1 MRLILALAAFGLCSA
16 AGVRSSLLLKKRL
29 ELLEELSSM
38 LCGFE
43 IAMRCTAPPL
53 DELFSEASGTFAD
66 MVRNHRLNAPDIRAA
81 WEKACV
87 ELRSLPCCKDEEAA
101 LLSELGASLG
111 KSDAAGQLSLIALY
125 RERTALLAKSAAAEA
140 AQKGKLFRS
149 LGMLCGI
156 GAAIMII

>member
-1 MRLILALAAFGLCSA
+1 MRLSRARASRGRRSA
-16 AGVRSSLLLKKRL
+16 GRVRISLLLKKRL

-53 DELFSEASGTFAD
+53 DELFGEAVGTFAE
-66 MVRNHRLNAPDIRAA
+66 MVRKQRQNAPDIRAA
-81 WEKACV
+81 WEKACA
-87 ELRSLPCCKDEEAA
+87 ELKLLPCCKPEEAA

-125 RERTALLAKSAAAEA
+125 RERTALLAKCAAAEA